1 MSQAAGGQAA
11 LVRFKQEPFD
21 LVLTDQKMPGLSGLQ
36 VLEGVRA
43 MTPETAVIIMTAYG
57 TIETAVSAIKAG
69 AADYL
74 TKPLNLDELLH
85 RIHRVRERQ
94 HLLSENRELR
104 EALAERH
111 RVDGIIGESG
121 PMQEALSLVRRVA
134 PSDATVLIRG
144 ESGTGKE
151 LIAKAIHYASAR
163 AAGPLVKVNCAA
175 LAESLLEAEM
185 FGHEKGAFTGAIA
198 TRKGRFELAEGGSLF
213 LDEIGDL
220 PAHVQV
226 KLLRVLQEREFER
239 VGSSRPITVNVRLL
253 AATHRDLEVLV
264 RDGRFRDDLYYRI
277 NVVTV
282 TLPPLRERRD
292 DLPLLIDHFVRTF
305 AAKNSKPI
313 DGLTRRRARPCCV
326 TTIPATCEA
335 REPDRARR
343 GADARRGHRRRR
355 PALDAARSRSRA
367 GRFGSRRRGRGARA
381 TDDPRGAGQVGWC
394 PDTGRGAPRNQRA
407 SASLQIEEVRA
418 AAVTPKVPLGCVCLG
433 WGRGASA
440 AAHRGRQP
448 ADSARLARGTSI
460 ADQASRKRLSI
471 LRVCARR
478 KSCPSSVGS
487 G

>member
-1 MSQAAGGQAA
+1 MAEPFRVLVVDDEPAQRELVAGFLAKQGFEVSQAAGGEAA

-21 LVLTDQKMPGLSGLQ
+21 LVLTDQKMPDLSGLQ

-57 TIETAVSAIKAG
+57 TIETAVGAIKAG

-94 HLLSENRELR
+94 RLLSENRELR

-111 RVDGIIGESG
+111 RVEGIIGESG

-151 LIAKAIHYASAR
+151 LIAKAIHYASPR
-163 AAGPLVKVNCAA
+163 AAGPLIKVNCAA
-175 LAESLLEAEM
+175 LAESLLEAEL

-220 PAHVQV
+220 PAHMQV

-305 AAKNSKPI
+305 AAKNGKPI
-313 DGLTRRRARPCCV
+313 DGLTRA
-326 TTIPATCEA
+326 A
-335 REPDRARR
+335 RETLLRYDYPGNVRELENLIERAVVLTRDEVI
-343 GADARRGHRRRR
+343 GVADLPLTLRD
-355 PALDAARSRSRA
+355 PAPEPAGSGLDAAVEGLERRLMREALARA
-367 GRFGSRRRGRGARA
+367 GGVQ
-381 TDDPRGAGQVGWC
+381 T
-394 PDTGRGAPRNQRA
+394 
-407 SASLQIEEVRA
+407 RA
-418 AAVTPKVPLGCVCLG
+418 AELLGISERVLRYKLKKYG
-433 WGRGASA
+433 
-440 AAHRGRQP
+440 
-448 ADSARLARGTSI
+448 
-460 ADQASRKRLSI
+460 LSGD
-471 LRVCARR
+471 
-478 KSCPSSVGS
+478 P
-487 G
+487 